1 MSAETAL
8 ASLIEE
14 LEQDR
19 SLDEPRHLRQRT
31 EAVDALDSYLPDGQT
46 IGTALHHR
54 LRTIYARLESVNL
67 KLYQSIRR
75 EIQRGA
81 SRGSL
86 LEWMPDSLDGNGA
99 ANFVNCTGYDY
110 LDELVSGVLQFEEPS
125 AEVARLE
132 SEMVP
137 YQPTPARHIF
147 DLIAR
152 TALTERDCLIDLG
165 SGLGHVALMV
175 SICTKANC
183 TGIELEPSYVDCARK
198 AARSLNLN
206 NVRFIQG
213 DARAANLSDGTVFY
227 LYTPFS
233 GAILRDVLNSLRYEA
248 VRREIRIGTFGPCTR
263 IIAEEQWLSAI
274 GALETD
280 RIAIFRSRN

>member
-1 MSAETAL
+1 MPLLDCHRMSAETAL

-19 SLDEPRHLRQRT
+19 SLDEPRHLGQRT
-31 EAVDALDSYLPDGQT
+31 EALDALDSYLPDGQT

-81 SRGSL
+81 GRGSMV
-86 LEWMPDSLDGNGA
+86 EWMPDSPDGNGA

-110 LDELVSGVLQFEEPS
+110 LDELVSGVLHFEEPS
-125 AEVARLE
+125 AEVVRLE
-132 SEMVP
+132 SEMVS

-147 DLIAR
+147 DLIRQA
-152 TALTERDCLIDLG
+152 ALTERDSLIDLR
-165 SGLGHVALMV
+165 SGLSHVTFTA

-183 TGIELEPSYVDCARK
+183 T
-198 AARSLNLN
+198 
-206 NVRFIQG
+206 
-213 DARAANLSDGTVFY
+213 
-227 LYTPFS
+227 
-233 GAILRDVLNSLRYEA
+233 
-248 VRREIRIGTFGPCTR
+248 
-263 IIAEEQWLSAI
+263 
-274 GALETD
+274 
-280 RIAIFRSRN
+280 